1 MENKLDYL
9 YPFHLLDEEG
19 YPTDEALKYIRNW
32 SSERIGGELVY
43 GKFFDNTDYTDLLD
57 YIKQIWYYGSDA
69 YNEEDGMFELHT
81 VGWSGN
87 ESIISELENTIFWM
101 LKFRAYSTGGH
112 YYFRLNREC
121 GYDWS
126 VVKKESLY

>member
-19 YPTDEALKYIRNW
+19 YPTDEALKYFRNW
-32 SSERIGGELVY
+32 GSEKIDGELVF
-43 GKFFDNTDYTDLLD
+43 GKFFNNTDYTDLLD
-57 YIKQIWYYGSDA
+57 YIKQLWYYGSDA
-69 YNEEDGMFELHT
+69 YNKEDGMFELHT
-81 VGWSGN
+81 GGWSGN
-87 ESIISELENTIFWM
+87 ESIIEELKNTSFW
-101 LKFRAYSTGGH
+101 LIKFRAYSCGGH

-121 GYDWS
+121 GYDWT